1 MLPRVYPILDTSA
14 LAARHVNPR
23 SFAEA
28 LFTGGA
34 QILQFRH
41 KAPYDRDAVEL
52 LGCIAE
58 LARSARATL
67 IVNDRADLA
76 AVFHCGLHLGQTDLP
91 PALARK
97 VLPPPNPIGL
107 STHNAS
113 QLAAA
118 AAEPVDYLA
127 LGPIFVTGSKSNP
140 DPVVGPGNLRAWR
153 LLATK
158 PLVAIG
164 GITRETAPAVWR
176 AGADSIAVI
185 SDLIPEFF
193 SLAAV
198 RGRMEEWNSL
208 SMQHDLGSRM

>member
-1 MLPRVYPILDTSA
+1 MLPRVYPILDTGA
-14 LAARHVNPR
+14 LAARNADPR

-28 LFTGGA
+28 LFEGGA
-34 QILQFRH
+34 RILQFRH
-41 KAPYDRDAVEL
+41 KAAYDRAAVEL
-52 LGCIAE
+52 LGSIAE

-76 AVFHCGLHLGQTDLP
+76 AVFDCGLHLGQTDLP
-91 PALARK
+91 PGLARK
-97 VLPPPNPIGL
+97 VLLPPNPIGF

-118 AAEPVDYLA
+118 VAEPVDYLA
-127 LGPIFVTGSKSNP
+127 LGPIFATGSKENA
-140 DPVVGPGNLRAWR
+140 DRAVGTGNLRAWR

-176 AGADSIAVI
+176 AGADCIAVI
-185 SDLIPEFF
+185 SDLIPELLTF
-193 SLAAV
+193 AAV
-198 RGRMEEWNSL
+198 RGRMEEWINL
-208 SMQHDLGSRM
+208 STQHG

>member
-1 MLPRVYPILDTSA
+1 VLPRVYPILDTSA
-14 LAARHVNPR
+14 VVARGADPF

-28 LFTGGA
+28 LFEGGA

-41 KAPYDRDAVEL
+41 KAPYDRAAVEL
-52 LGCIAE
+52 LGSIAE

-76 AVFHCGLHLGQTDLP
+76 AVFDCGLHLGQTDLP

-97 VLPPPNPIGL
+97 VLPPPNLIGL

-118 AAEPVDYLA
+118 VAEPVDYLA
-127 LGPIFVTGSKSNP
+127 LGPIFSTGSKENP
-140 DPVVGPGNLRAWR
+140 DPAVGPGHLRAWR

-164 GITRETAPAVWR
+164 GITLETAPAVWR

-185 SDLIPEFF
+185 SALIPADP
-193 SLAAV
+193 SPAAV
-198 RGRMEEWNSL
+198 RAQMEQWLSL
-208 SMQHDLGSRM
+208 SRLP